1 MYTSENNWYKWNYGT
16 GEMFGRQTSNDTFN
30 TYYGKS
36 SSPVLSF
43 KEEMLKAA
51 RSTLDHYPGLRPS
64 VFLSGGVDSEM
75 ILKSY
80 IEIGSDPEVFIV
92 RYENDYNLYDVSYAI
107 TICSM
112 LGIEYNLI
120 DFNLQK
126 FYETDA
132 ERVSVEAQICRPRML
147 PHLKFT
153 ENIDGLVI
161 VGHSDMAWYRADED
175 YAVNSHWFVRDYEHD
190 IGCDKYNILHNRPAI
205 YQWFKWS
212 PGLILSFTKLDWFNK
227 LTNDKYYGKTGIN
240 STKILGY
247 REYFPE
253 LIERK
258 KQSGFEKIDII
269 IDEVEQSLMKKYN
282 GLPFRGIV
290 DRSLSELVEEIT
302 GS

>member
-258 KQSGFEKIDII
+258 KQTGFEKIDII

>member
-16 GEMFGRQTSNDTFN
+16 SEMFGRQTSNDKFN

-36 SSPVLSF
+36 STPVLTF
-43 KEEMLKAA
+43 KQELLNAA
-51 RSTLDHYPGLRPS
+51 SSTMDHYSGLRPS

-80 IEIGSDPEVFIV
+80 IDIGSNPEVFIV

-112 LGIEYNLI
+112 LDIKYNLI

-132 ERVSVEAQICRPRML
+132 EKVSEEAQICRPRML

-161 VGHSDMAWYRADED
+161 VGHSDMAWYRED
-175 YAVNSHWFVRDYEHD
+175 DDYSKKGKWFVRDYEHD
-190 IGCDKYNILHNRPAI
+190 IGCDKYNMLHNRPAI

-212 PGLILSFTKLDWFNK
+212 PGLILSFTKLNWFNK
-227 LTNDKYYGKTGIN
+227 LINDEYYGKLGIN
-240 STKILGY
+240 STKIFGY

-253 LIERK
+253 LINRS
-258 KQSGFEKIDII
+258 KQTGFEKIDII
-269 IDEVEQSLMKKYN
+269 VDEVEKSFIKKYN
-282 GLPFRGIV
+282 GLPYRRYV
-290 DRSLSELVEEIT
+290 DRSLSELRKEIT

>member
-16 GEMFGRQTSNDTFN
+16 SEMFGRQTSNDKFN

-36 SSPVLSF
+36 LAPVLSF
-43 KEEMLKAA
+43 KEEMLNAA
-51 RSTLDHYPGLRPS
+51 RSTLDHYPGLRPC

-80 IEIGSDPEVFIV
+80 IEIGSNPEVFIV

-132 ERVSVEAQICRPRML
+132 ERVSEEAQICRPRML

-175 YAVNSHWFVRDYEHD
+175 YAVNSYWFVRDYEHD
-190 IGCDKYNILHNRPAI
+190 IGCDKYNMLHNRPAI

-212 PGLILSFTKLDWFNK
+212 PGLILSFTKLDWFNN
-227 LTNDKYYGKTGIN
+227 LINDKYYGKTGVN
-240 STKILGY
+240 STKIFGY

-258 KQSGFEKIDII
+258 KQTGFEKIDII
-269 IDEVEQSLMKKYN
+269 VDEVEQSFIKKYN

>member
-1 MYTSENNWYKWNYGT
+1 
-16 GEMFGRQTSNDTFN
+16 
-30 TYYGKS
+30 
-36 SSPVLSF
+36 
-43 KEEMLKAA
+43 
-51 RSTLDHYPGLRPS
+51 
-64 VFLSGGVDSEM
+64 
-75 ILKSY
+75 
-80 IEIGSDPEVFIV
+80 
-92 RYENDYNLYDVSYAI
+92 
-107 TICSM
+107 
-112 LGIEYNLI
+112 
-120 DFNLQK
+120 
-126 FYETDA
+126 
-132 ERVSVEAQICRPRML
+132 
-147 PHLKFT
+147 
-153 ENIDGLVI
+153 
-161 VGHSDMAWYRADED
+161 MAWYRADED

-258 KQSGFEKIDII
+258 KQTGFEKIDII

>member
-16 GEMFGRQTSNDTFN
+16 GEMFGRQTSNDKFN

-36 SSPVLSF
+36 STPVLTF

-51 RSTLDHYPGLRPS
+51 KSTMDHYPGLRPS

-80 IEIGSDPEVFIV
+80 IEIGSNPEVFIV

-112 LGIEYNLI
+112 LDIKYNLI

-132 ERVSVEAQICRPRML
+132 EKISEEAQICRPRML

-161 VGHSDMAWYRADED
+161 VGHSDMAWYRED
-175 YAVNSHWFVRDYEHD
+175 DDYTKKGKWFVRDYEHD
-190 IGCDKYNILHNRPAI
+190 IGCDKYNMMHNRPAI

-212 PGLILSFTKLDWFNK
+212 PGLILSFTRLNWFNK
-227 LTNDKYYGKTGIN
+227 LINDEYYGKLGIN

-253 LIERK
+253 LIERR
-258 KQSGFEKIDII
+258 KQTGFEKIDTIV
-269 IDEVEQSLMKKYN
+269 DEVEKLFFKKYN
-282 GLPFRGIV
+282 GLPYRGEV

-302 GS
+302 G